1 VKLINYS
8 LLIFILSFVGLSLLL
23 EPVEYVMNYKKDAT
37 NEFSEIELNIPLDDK
52 ILIEED
58 IDSEIPTGKNI
69 GRTNFS
75 QAWTVKVN
83 TYDNL
88 EELQRD
94 LLDLKALGFK
104 IYSRYETNNPDLYS
118 LFVGPTLEKE
128 DSSAVLKEL
137 SDIGKFSPEMQKY
150 D

>member
-1 VKLINYS
+1 
-8 LLIFILSFVGLSLLL
+8 
-23 EPVEYVMNYKKDAT
+23 MNYKKDAT

-104 IYSRYETNNPDLYS
+104 IYSRYDTNNPDLYS

>member
-1 VKLINYS
+1 MKLINYS
-8 LLIFILSFVGLSLLL
+8 LLIFILSFIGLSLLL
-23 EPVEYVMNYKKDAT
+23 EPVEYVMHYKKDAT

-58 IDSEIPTGKNI
+58 IEITTSNNV

-104 IYSRYETNNPDLYS
+104 IYSRYDTNNPDLYS

>member
-1 VKLINYS
+1 
-8 LLIFILSFVGLSLLL
+8 
-23 EPVEYVMNYKKDAT
+23 MNYKKEAT

-58 IDSEIPTGKNI
+58 IDSEIPTGKNV

>member
-1 VKLINYS
+1 
-8 LLIFILSFVGLSLLL
+8 
-23 EPVEYVMNYKKDAT
+23 MHYKKDAT

-58 IDSEIPTGKNI
+58 IDSEIPTGKNV

>member
-1 VKLINYS
+1 
-8 LLIFILSFVGLSLLL
+8 
-23 EPVEYVMNYKKDAT
+23 MNYKKDAT

-58 IDSEIPTGKNI
+58 IDSEIPIGKNV

-104 IYSRYETNNPDLYS
+104 IYSRYDTNNPDLYS

>member
-1 VKLINYS
+1 MKLINYS

-118 LFVGPTLEKE
+118 LFIGPTLEKE

>member
-1 VKLINYS
+1 
-8 LLIFILSFVGLSLLL
+8 
-23 EPVEYVMNYKKDAT
+23 MNYKKDAT
-37 NEFSEIELNIPLDDK
+37 YEFSEIELNIPLDDK

>member
-1 VKLINYS
+1 
-8 LLIFILSFVGLSLLL
+8 
-23 EPVEYVMNYKKDAT
+23 MNYKKEAT

-58 IDSEIPTGKNI
+58 IDSEIPTGKNV

-118 LFVGPTLEKE
+118 LFIGPTLEKE

>member
-58 IDSEIPTGKNI
+58 IDSEIPTGKNV

>member
-1 VKLINYS
+1 
-8 LLIFILSFVGLSLLL
+8 
-23 EPVEYVMNYKKDAT
+23 MNYKKDAT

-58 IDSEIPTGKNI
+58 IDSEIPTGKNV

-104 IYSRYETNNPDLYS
+104 IYSRYDTNNPDLYS

>member
-1 VKLINYS
+1 
-8 LLIFILSFVGLSLLL
+8 
-23 EPVEYVMNYKKDAT
+23 MNYKKDAT

>member
-1 VKLINYS
+1 MKLINYS

-58 IDSEIPTGKNI
+58 IDGEIPTGKNI

-118 LFVGPTLEKE
+118 LFIGPTLEKE
-128 DSSAVLKEL
+128 DSSKVLKEL
-137 SDIGKFSPEMQKY
+137 SSIGRYSPEIQKY

>member
-1 VKLINYS
+1 
-8 LLIFILSFVGLSLLL
+8 
-23 EPVEYVMNYKKDAT
+23 MNYKKDAT

-58 IDSEIPTGKNI
+58 IDSEMPTGKNI

>member
-1 VKLINYS
+1 MS
-8 LLIFILSFVGLSLLL
+8 
-23 EPVEYVMNYKKDAT
+23 YKKDAT

-58 IDSEIPTGKNI
+58 IDSEIPTGKNV

-118 LFVGPTLEKE
+118 LFVGPTLKKQ

>member
-1 VKLINYS
+1 M
-8 LLIFILSFVGLSLLL
+8 L

-58 IDSEIPTGKNI
+58 IDSEIPTGKNV

-104 IYSRYETNNPDLYS
+104 IYSRYDTNNPDLYS

>member
-1 VKLINYS
+1 M
-8 LLIFILSFVGLSLLL
+8 L

-58 IDSEIPTGKNI
+58 IDSEIPTGKNV

>member
-1 VKLINYS
+1 MLQPVKY
-8 LLIFILSFVGLSLLL
+8 
-23 EPVEYVMNYKKDAT
+23 EMNYKKDVS
-37 NEFSEIELNIPLDDK
+37 NEVSEIELNIPLDDT
-52 ILIEED
+52 ISIDED
-58 IDSEIPTGKNI
+58 IDIEILPSKNI

-83 TYDNL
+83 TYNNL

-94 LLDLKALGFK
+94 LLDLKTLGFK
-104 IYSRYETNNPDLYS
+104 IYSRYESNNPDLYS

-128 DSSAVLKEL
+128 DSSKVHKEL
-137 SDIGKFSPEMQKY
+137 SSIGRYSPEIQKY

>member
-1 VKLINYS
+1 
-8 LLIFILSFVGLSLLL
+8 
-23 EPVEYVMNYKKDAT
+23 MYKRQ
-37 NEFSEIELNIPLDDK
+37 PLDDK

-58 IDSEIPTGKNI
+58 IDSEIPTGKNV

-104 IYSRYETNNPDLYS
+104 IYSRYDTNNPDLYS

>member
-1 VKLINYS
+1 M
-8 LLIFILSFVGLSLLL
+8 L
-23 EPVEYVMNYKKDAT
+23 EPVEYVMSYKKDAT

-58 IDSEIPTGKNI
+58 IDSEIPTGKNV

>member
-1 VKLINYS
+1 
-8 LLIFILSFVGLSLLL
+8 
-23 EPVEYVMNYKKDAT
+23 MNYKKDAT

-88 EELQRD
+88 EELQKD

>member
-1 VKLINYS
+1 M
-8 LLIFILSFVGLSLLL
+8 L
-23 EPVEYVMNYKKDAT
+23 EPVEYVMNYKKEAT

-58 IDSEIPTGKNI
+58 IDSEIPTGKNV

-104 IYSRYETNNPDLYS
+104 IYSRYDTNNPDLYS

>member
-1 VKLINYS
+1 
-8 LLIFILSFVGLSLLL
+8 
-23 EPVEYVMNYKKDAT
+23 MNYKKDAT

-128 DSSAVLKEL
+128 DSSAILKEL

>member
-1 VKLINYS
+1 M
-8 LLIFILSFVGLSLLL
+8 L

-75 QAWTVKVN
+75 QAWTVKVD

-104 IYSRYETNNPDLYS
+104 IYSRYDTNNPDLYS

>member
-1 VKLINYS
+1 MS
-8 LLIFILSFVGLSLLL
+8 
-23 EPVEYVMNYKKDAT
+23 YKKDAT

-88 EELQRD
+88 EELQKD

>member
-1 VKLINYS
+1 MS
-8 LLIFILSFVGLSLLL
+8 
-23 EPVEYVMNYKKDAT
+23 YKKDAT

-58 IDSEIPTGKNI
+58 IDSEIPTGKNV

>member
-1 VKLINYS
+1 
-8 LLIFILSFVGLSLLL
+8 
-23 EPVEYVMNYKKDAT
+23 MNYKKDAT

-58 IDSEIPTGKNI
+58 IDSEIPTGKNV

-104 IYSRYETNNPDLYS
+104 IYSRYDTNNPDLYS

-137 SDIGKFSPEMQKY
+137 SDIGKFSPEIQKY

>member
-1 VKLINYS
+1 
-8 LLIFILSFVGLSLLL
+8 
-23 EPVEYVMNYKKDAT
+23 MNYKKDAT

-58 IDSEIPTGKNI
+58 IDIEMPTSKNV

>member
-1 VKLINYS
+1 M
-8 LLIFILSFVGLSLLL
+8 L

>member
-1 VKLINYS
+1 MKLINYS

-58 IDSEIPTGKNI
+58 IDSEIPTGKKV

-94 LLDLKALGFK
+94 LLNLKALGFK

>member
-1 VKLINYS
+1 MKLINYS

>member
-1 VKLINYS
+1 
-8 LLIFILSFVGLSLLL
+8 
-23 EPVEYVMNYKKDAT
+23 MNYKKDAT

-104 IYSRYETNNPDLYS
+104 IYSRFETNNPDLYS

>member
-1 VKLINYS
+1 MKLINYS

-58 IDSEIPTGKNI
+58 IDSEIPTGKNV